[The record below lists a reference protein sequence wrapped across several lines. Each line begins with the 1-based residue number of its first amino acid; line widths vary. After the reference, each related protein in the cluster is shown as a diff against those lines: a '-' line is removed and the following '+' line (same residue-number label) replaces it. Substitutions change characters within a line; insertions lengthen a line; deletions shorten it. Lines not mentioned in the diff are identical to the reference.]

1 MRSLPQVT
9 QLGKG
14 RASLTA
20 HFGLLQ
26 TLGCVTAA
34 VTEGV
39 LGLRVYCQRLNTFN
53 GFLTKG
59 LQFHFAG
66 ASPFMRPVLMIL
78 TAPHC
83 LLTATDSHPFIKLGR
98 VHFPRQFNTI

>member
-1 MRSLPQVT
+1 MRSLPKVT

-26 TLGCVTAA
+26 TLGGVTAA

-39 LGLRVYCQRLNTFN
+39 LGLRVYCQRLKTFN
-53 GFLTKG
+53 SFLTKG
-59 LQFHFAG
+59 LQFRFAWGLTVYATG
-66 ASPFMRPVLMIL
+66 ADETLYHLLHL
-78 TAPHC
+78 TAFSPPPTPIH
-83 LLTATDSHPFIKLGR
+83 L
-98 VHFPRQFNTI
+98 